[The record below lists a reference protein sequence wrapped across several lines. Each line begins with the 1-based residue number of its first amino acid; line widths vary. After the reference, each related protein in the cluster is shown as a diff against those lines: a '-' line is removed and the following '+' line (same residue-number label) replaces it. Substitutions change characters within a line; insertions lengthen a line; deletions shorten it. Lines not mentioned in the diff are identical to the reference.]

1 MQRCRCRC
9 IACADMEEDLRCMI
23 AGAELQQEVGA
34 QVQVHSAVEVL
45 CRGAEVQVQ
54 VQVEVQIWRCW
65 GRLQA
70 QRQRCRCAVVDVL
83 KRCRVS

>member
-1 MQRCRCRC
+1 M
-9 IACADMEEDLRCMI
+9 
-23 AGAELQQEVGA
+23 
-34 QVQVHSAVEVL
+34 QVHSAVEVL

-83 KRCRVS
+83 KRCRVSEVQRVRVSEFRGAGG